1 MDNGKYLSALQRE
14 YLVPKAYNAALRA
27 GAAILEV
34 YGRGRD
40 DYEVNLKRD
49 QTPITLA
56 DRLAHQAI
64 KEYLGP
70 THIPLLSEEGREMR
84 FDERRDWEMFWLVD
98 PLDGTKEF
106 IKGNNEF
113 TVNIALVVNN
123 RPVVGV
129 IYVPYYE
136 KIYFCEKGEGSFMRR
151 GVSADAAAELTYD
164 EVFVG
169 AERLPVY
176 RERTGPVRIAVS
188 RSHKTPETAE
198 VIARLLDK
206 YPDAEVIEQGSSY
219 KFCMLAEGT
228 IDFYP
233 RTSFTY
239 EWDTAAGEII
249 LSDTGGIT
257 KSLPDHG
264 KFAYNKESLLN
275 PWFVCHSAAFQQ
287 SEQVPI
293 CAFADA

>member
-1 MDNGKYLSALQRE
+1 MEDGKYLNGQQRE
-14 YLVPKAYNAALRA
+14 YLVPRAYTAALRA
-27 GAAILEV
+27 GAAILDV
-34 YGRGRD
+34 YGRGKA

-56 DRLAHQAI
+56 DRLAHRVI

-70 THIPLLSEEGREMR
+70 THIPMLSEEGREMR

-113 TVNIALVVNN
+113 TVNIALILHN
-123 RPVVGV
+123 RPVIGI

-136 KIYFCEKGEGSFMRR
+136 KIYFCEKGEGSFMKR
-151 GVSADAAAELTYD
+151 GVRAAAAAEVTYE
-164 EVFVG
+164 EVFAG
-169 AERLPVY
+169 AERLPLKQ
-176 RERTGPVRIAVS
+176 ERTGPVRIAVS
-188 RSHKTPETAE
+188 RSHQTPETGELVAE
-198 VIARLLDK
+198 LREK
-206 YPDAEVIEQGSSY
+206 YPDAEIVEQGSSY
-219 KFCMLAEGT
+219 KFCMLAEGD

-249 LSDTGGIT
+249 LSDAGGTT
-257 KSLPDHG
+257 KSLPDLG

-275 PWFVCHSAAFQQ
+275 PWFVCRSANF
-287 SEQVPI
+287 I
-293 CAFADA
+293 

>member
-1 MDNGKYLSALQRE
+1 MEDGKYLNAEQRE
-14 YLVPKAYNAALRA
+14 YLVPCAYSAALRA
-27 GAAILEV
+27 GAAILDV
-34 YGRGRD
+34 YTRGKAD
-40 DYEVNLKRD
+40 FEVNLKTD

-56 DRLAHQAI
+56 DRLAHRTI

-70 THIPLLSEEGREMR
+70 THIPLLSEEGRQMR

-113 TVNIALVVNN
+113 TVNIALVVHN
-123 RPVVGV
+123 RPVVGI

-136 KIYFCEKGEGSFMRR
+136 KIYFCEKGYGSFMKR
-151 GVSADAAAELTYD
+151 GIAADATAELTYD
-164 EVFVG
+164 EIFAG
-169 AERLPVY
+169 AEKLPLEK
-176 RERTGPVRIAVS
+176 ERTGPVRIAVS

-198 VIARLLDK
+198 IIAEMLTK
-206 YPDAEVIEQGSSY
+206 YPDAEVVEQGSSY

-228 IDFYP
+228 IDYYP
-233 RTSFTY
+233 RTSNTY

-249 LSDTGGIT
+249 LSDTGGTT
-257 KSLPDHG
+257 KSLPDMG

-275 PWFVCHSAAFQQ
+275 PWFECRSANFQ
-287 SEQVPI
+287 
-293 CAFADA
+293 